1 MYYKNRKY
9 IKNNKFTAKAG
20 AKKAVSC
27 ITKIGKIHSRI
38 LSLEIKSL
46 SDIQR

>member
-20 AKKAVSC
+20 AKAVSC
-27 ITKIGKIHSRI
+27 ITKIAKIHSRI